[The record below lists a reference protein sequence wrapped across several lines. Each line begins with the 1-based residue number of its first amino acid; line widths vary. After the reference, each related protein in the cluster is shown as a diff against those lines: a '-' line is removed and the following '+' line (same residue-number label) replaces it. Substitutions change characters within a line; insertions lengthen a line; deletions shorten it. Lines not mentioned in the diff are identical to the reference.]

1 MTRDLL
7 VRGMLAGLLAA
18 VLAGLFARFVGEPQ
32 VDLAI
37 AFEAGRDRMAG
48 MAEEPELV
56 SRAVQKSLGLF
67 TAAILYGAAVGGIF
81 SLVFAFSYGRL
92 ARIGPRAFSLLLG
105 AGAFLAVA
113 LAPALKYPPNPPAVG
128 LHETVTLR
136 TETYFGM
143 IAISLAALAAAVQF
157 AHWAGRRWGALN
169 GALAAAAAYV
179 VVLTSVAAS
188 LPVIN
193 EVPAD
198 FPAVVLWRFRL
209 AAFGMQA
216 VLWTALAVGF
226 GWMAER
232 VLRRAQPRRA

>member
-18 VLAGLFARFVGEPQ
+18 ALAGLFARFVGEPQ

-37 AFEAGRDRMAG
+37 AFEAGRDHVAH

-56 SRAVQKSLGLF
+56 SRAVQKGLGLF
-67 TAAILYGAAVGGIF
+67 TAVILYGSAVGGIF
-81 SLVFAFSYGRL
+81 SLVFAYGYGRV

-113 LAPALKYPPNPPAVG
+113 LTPALKYPANPPAVG

-157 AHWAGRRWGALN
+157 ARWAGRRWGGLN
-169 GALAAAAAYV
+169 GVLAAAAAYV
-179 VVLTSVAAS
+179 VVIAAVQAS

-193 EVPAD
+193 EVPTD
-198 FPAVVLWRFRL
+198 FPAAVLWRFRL
-209 AAFGMQA
+209 AALGMQA
-216 VLWTALAVGF
+216 VLWTTLAVGF